1 MRMKNRELGNIN
13 SSGGLL
19 SEHFLVLMRVESIS
33 LPFAA
38 PKTFKLPWS
47 KADAS
52 LDKKEYDR
60 RVSESWN
67 KLLER
72 WDLYGYGKL
81 QRMDP
86 ADARARWTGPLL
98 EALGFEPV
106 AAPKHIEI
114 SESMKFRFSHRG
126 WFDSPD
132 NGKPPVVH
140 IVPPAQDLDERSEKG
155 MPSPHDAMQAYLNV
169 HEDKWALVTNGLY
182 LRILRDYHH
191 TYTKGY
197 VEFDLEAI
205 FLTRSFSDFQAL
217 YRIAHASRFL
227 PADAGEVYLE
237 EYFKHSQS
245 VGEKIGAGLRKNVLQ
260 AITTLGNGFLDA
272 ELLSELKSDP
282 AKCHKFYE
290 EILKTVYRIIF
301 LLYAEQRGMLGG
313 SEEHNLYL
321 EEYSLTALRERAASY
336 SKADDHKDH
345 WIGLKN
351 TFRIIW
357 KGSPEL
363 GIYPY
368 NGMLFETSDE
378 EYTSKY
384 DCKNSELL
392 GAIRYLTLTE
402 IDGTARRISYSEID
416 VTEIG
421 AIYEGLLDY
430 TPRVIDLPE
439 EIEGIPYS
447 ANSFILDPRGSARKT
462 SGSYYTH
469 QDLVQ
474 ELIKSALEP
483 VLVERLRSAGPDKEA
498 REMTILSIKVC
509 DMTSGSGAFLLAACN
524 RLALEL
530 ARVRMEPAV
539 PDDDAI
545 QEAKRDV
552 LQSCIYGVDLNP
564 MAVELAKVSLWIN
577 AMVKDKP
584 LNFLDHHIKC
594 GNSLIG
600 ATPELIAQGIPDGAF
615 DVVTGD
621 DKKVAKYFKDINQK
635 QRKGTLDKWSKKAQ
649 SGYAEE
655 FARLSEMDEDSVKG
669 VVDKCRAYH
678 KLKDIEEFR
687 RKKLEADAWTAAFF
701 LPLNDTRSLMPTTG
715 EVARLGRE
723 GVSDDALTKQVD
735 ALAKKYRFF
744 HWHLEFPEVFA
755 AGGFDVI
762 LGNPPWEKIQSDEV
776 EFFIYLS
783 PEIADETDAIKRK
796 TEINRLKDNN
806 PKLSELWLEYKKEIE
821 LQSKFIIK
829 SNRRS
834 LSAKGNLNLYRLF
847 TDLARELVRNQGR
860 AGLIVQSGIATDDL
874 GKEFFADLMIKGQI
888 DSLYDFDN
896 TEGIFDI
903 HRMMKFSLITLR
915 KSISRNPTKF
925 AFFLKN
931 VRDIQDKQRIFSLT
945 TDEIALINP
954 NTRNCPMFRGQL
966 DAKISKKIYRNSQV
980 LLRESQEGENAK
992 VSSHDIDIDIWGE
1005 MFNMTR
1011 ATKFIKQQIE
1021 EKGKFK
1027 YHDGNVQSNY
1037 IPLYESKLIHI
1048 FDHRFGTFKDLDH
1061 ETCRKGHANE
1071 LEDSEKINPDCCVET
1086 RYWVKKEDFISRIS
1100 GRKIYKKWFFGLRSI
1115 TSANNERT
1123 TIGSIIPYVGV
1134 GNSIN
1139 LILINSSTIACYLL
1153 SNMTTFV
1160 FDFAS
1165 RQKVGNQNLN
1175 IYIIKQLPI
1184 INYDVYIKYKNPNKE
1199 LIGHNIIKIA
1209 LELTYTTW
1217 DIKAFA
1223 DDLWREADEPLRA
1236 TLKQQWDENFAE
1248 TDGGHAGAE
1257 PPSWAEIAPDG
1268 FPYPPFKWDEE
1279 RRARLRAELDAIYAH
1294 LYGLSR
1300 EELDYILE
1308 TFPIVKRKDVEKYGS
1323 YRTKEMILRYYEMY
1337 DGNSANNGF
1346 QKG

>member
-19 SEHFLVLMRVESIS
+19 SEHFLVLMKEDSIS

-38 PKTFKLPWS
+38 PKTFKLPWL
-47 KADAS
+47 KADDS

-60 RVSESWN
+60 RVSKAWN
-67 KLLER
+67 ELLER

-86 ADARARWTGPLL
+86 AEARARWTGPLL
-98 EALGFEPV
+98 EALGFELV
-106 AAPKHIEI
+106 STPKHIEI

-126 WFDSPD
+126 WIESPD

-155 MPSPHDAMQAYLNV
+155 LPSPHDALQAFLNV
-169 HEDKWALVTNGLY
+169 HTDKWGLVTNGLY
-182 LRILRDYHH
+182 LRLLRDYHH

-197 VEFDLEAI
+197 IEFDLEAI

-227 PADAGEVYLE
+227 PTDAGDVYLE

-245 VGEKIGAGLRKNVLQ
+245 VGEKVGAGLRKNVLST
-260 AITTLGNGFLDA
+260 ITTLGNGFLDA
-272 ELLSELKSDP
+272 GLLSELKGDQ

-290 EILKTVYRIIF
+290 EIVKTIYRIIF

-336 SKADDHKDH
+336 GKVDGHKDH

-351 TFRIIW
+351 TFKIIW

-363 GIYPY
+363 RIYPY

-392 GAIRYLTLTE
+392 KAIRYLTLTE
-402 IDGTARRISYSEID
+402 IDGTTRRISYSEID

-430 TPRVIDLPE
+430 TPRVIHQPE
-439 EIEGIPYS
+439 EIEGVSYS

-483 VLVERLRSAGPDKEA
+483 VLIERLKSAGPDKEA
-498 REMTILSIKVC
+498 RERAILSIKVC

-594 GNSLIG
+594 GNSLLG
-600 ATPELIAQGIPDGAF
+600 ATPELIAQGVPDGAF

-621 DKKVAKYFKDINQK
+621 DKKVAKYFKDINKK
-635 QRKGTLDKWSKKAQ
+635 QRKGTLDKWSEKAQ
-649 SGYAEE
+649 PSYVQD
-655 FARLSEMDEDSVKG
+655 FARLANMEEDSARG

-678 KLKDIEEFR
+678 KLKDTEELR
-687 RKKLEADAWTAAFF
+687 NMKLEADAWTAAFF
-701 LPLNDTRSLMPTTG
+701 VPLIEMRSLVPTSG
-715 EVARLGRE
+715 EVKRLR
-723 GVSDDALTKQVD
+723 SQALPDELMAKQVKEIAD
-735 ALAKKYRFF
+735 GYKFF
-744 HWHLEFPEVFA
+744 HWFLEFPEVFA

-762 LGNPPWEKIQSDEV
+762 LGNPPWERIKLQEK
-776 EFFIYLS
+776 EFFSKDADILNAKNAASRHNVIKELQERNPSLWAEYLRVLRDS
-783 PEIADETDAIKRK
+783 DITGKFIRNSGRYPHTGHGD
-796 TEINRLKDNN
+796 INTYSVF
-806 PKLSELWLEYKKEIE
+806 SEL
-821 LQSKFIIK
+821 S
-829 SNRRS
+829 
-834 LSAKGNLNLYRLF
+834 LNLLNQRGM
-847 TDLARELVRNQGR
+847 AGILV
-860 AGLIVQSGIATDDL
+860 LTGIATQESNQ
-874 GKEFFADLMIKGQI
+874 EFFQSLVSNQNLV
-888 DSLYDFDN
+888 SLYDFEN
-896 TEGIFDI
+896 RKKLFPNVEGNMRFCMLVLAKYRALSVKVAAQLQQVEDLHTIDRSYEIQFED
-903 HRMMKFSLITLR
+903 
-915 KSISRNPTKF
+915 
-925 AFFLKN
+925 LKK
-931 VRDIQDKQRIFSLT
+931 V
-945 TDEIALINP
+945 NP
-954 NTRNCPMFRGQL
+954 NTLTLPTFRTKTDSDLVIKLHTKVDVLVNESKRSDPWQISFLRMFDMANDSDLFCTRDQL
-966 DAKISKKIYRNSQV
+966 IKDGYEQSQ
-980 LLRESQEGENAK
+980 N
-992 VSSHDIDIDIWGE
+992 
-1005 MFNMTR
+1005 
-1011 ATKFIKQQIE
+1011 KFIKD
-1021 EKGKFK
+1021 F
-1027 YHDGNVQSNY
+1027 DVLL
-1037 IPLYESKLIHI
+1037 PLYEAKNATHYN
-1048 FDHRFGTFKDLDH
+1048 HRYGTFEDIDKEKMFKLHAGTNKLGSEDLADP
-1061 ETCRKGHANE
+1061 CK
-1071 LEDSEKINPDCCVET
+1071 LSLT
-1086 RYWVKKEDFISRIS
+1086 RYWISESAVNHTLKANENFNWLIGFRNAIS
-1100 GRKIYKKWFFGLRSI
+1100 AVADARSVTFCI
-1115 TSANNERT
+1115 L
-1123 TIGSIIPYVGV
+1123 PKYGV
-1134 GNSIN
+1134 GHSMPLLFSKMNILKLCSLVANFNS
-1139 LILINSSTIACYLL
+1139 
-1153 SNMTTFV
+1153 FV
-1160 FDFAS
+1160 VDYVA
-1165 RQKVGNQNLN
+1165 RQKASGGNLTYF
-1175 IYIIKQLPI
+1175 IVKQLPLLHPSC
-1184 INYDVYIKYKNPNKE
+1184 YTSD
-1199 LIGHNIIKIA
+1199 LTMFIA
-1209 LELTYTTW
+1209 SHVLELTYTAW

-1223 DDLWREADEPLRA
+1223 NDLWREADEPLRA
-1236 TLKQQWDENFAE
+1236 TLKQQWDKNVAE

-1300 EELDYILE
+1300 EELGYILE
-1308 TFPIVKRKDVEKYGS
+1308 TFPIVKRKDVDKYGS
-1323 YRTKEMILRYYEMY
+1323 YRTKELILKYYDDNEFRISKQ
-1337 DGNSANNGF
+1337 GGE
-1346 QKG
+1346 

>member
-19 SEHFLVLMRVESIS
+19 SEHFLVLMKEDSIS

-47 KADAS
+47 KADDS

-106 AAPKHIEI
+106 ATPKHIEI

-126 WFDSPD
+126 WFESPD

-155 MPSPHDAMQAYLNV
+155 MPSPHDALQAYLNV

-182 LRILRDYHH
+182 MRILRDYHH

-227 PADAGEVYLE
+227 PADAGEVCLE
-237 EYFKHSQS
+237 VYFKHSQS
-245 VGEKIGAGLRKNVLQ
+245 VGEKVGAGLRKNVLQ

-272 ELLSELKSDP
+272 ELLSELKGDQ

-290 EILKTVYRIIF
+290 EILKTIYRIIF
-301 LLYAEQRGMLGG
+301 LLYAEQRGMLG
-313 SEEHNLYL
+313 SAAEHNLYL

-336 SKADDHKDH
+336 GRVDGHKDH
-345 WIGLKN
+345 WMGLKN
-351 TFRIIW
+351 TFKIIW

-392 GAIRYLTLTE
+392 EAIRYLTLTE

-421 AIYEGLLDY
+421 AIYEGLLEY
-430 TPRVIDLPE
+430 TPRVIDQPE
-439 EIEGIPYS
+439 EIECISYS

-483 VLVERLRSAGPDKEA
+483 VLAERLRNAGPDKEA
-498 REMTILSIKVC
+498 REKAILSIKVC

-600 ATPELIAQGIPDGAF
+600 ATPELIAQGVPDGAF

-621 DKKVAKYFKDINQK
+621 DKKVAGFK
-635 QRKGTLDKWSKKAQ
+635 
-649 SGYAEE
+649 
-655 FARLSEMDEDSVKG
+655 
-669 VVDKCRAYH
+669 
-678 KLKDIEEFR
+678 
-687 RKKLEADAWTAAFF
+687 
-701 LPLNDTRSLMPTTG
+701 
-715 EVARLGRE
+715 
-723 GVSDDALTKQVD
+723 
-735 ALAKKYRFF
+735 
-744 HWHLEFPEVFA
+744 
-755 AGGFDVI
+755 
-762 LGNPPWEKIQSDEV
+762 
-776 EFFIYLS
+776 
-783 PEIADETDAIKRK
+783 
-796 TEINRLKDNN
+796 
-806 PKLSELWLEYKKEIE
+806 
-821 LQSKFIIK
+821 
-829 SNRRS
+829 
-834 LSAKGNLNLYRLF
+834 
-847 TDLARELVRNQGR
+847 
-860 AGLIVQSGIATDDL
+860 
-874 GKEFFADLMIKGQI
+874 
-888 DSLYDFDN
+888 
-896 TEGIFDI
+896 
-903 HRMMKFSLITLR
+903 
-915 KSISRNPTKF
+915 
-925 AFFLKN
+925 
-931 VRDIQDKQRIFSLT
+931 
-945 TDEIALINP
+945 
-954 NTRNCPMFRGQL
+954 
-966 DAKISKKIYRNSQV
+966 
-980 LLRESQEGENAK
+980 
-992 VSSHDIDIDIWGE
+992 
-1005 MFNMTR
+1005 
-1011 ATKFIKQQIE
+1011 
-1021 EKGKFK
+1021 
-1027 YHDGNVQSNY
+1027 
-1037 IPLYESKLIHI
+1037 
-1048 FDHRFGTFKDLDH
+1048 
-1061 ETCRKGHANE
+1061 
-1071 LEDSEKINPDCCVET
+1071 
-1086 RYWVKKEDFISRIS
+1086 
-1100 GRKIYKKWFFGLRSI
+1100 
-1115 TSANNERT
+1115 
-1123 TIGSIIPYVGV
+1123 
-1134 GNSIN
+1134 
-1139 LILINSSTIACYLL
+1139 
-1153 SNMTTFV
+1153 
-1160 FDFAS
+1160 
-1165 RQKVGNQNLN
+1165 
-1175 IYIIKQLPI
+1175 
-1184 INYDVYIKYKNPNKE
+1184 
-1199 LIGHNIIKIA
+1199 
-1209 LELTYTTW
+1209 
-1217 DIKAFA
+1217 
-1223 DDLWREADEPLRA
+1223 
-1236 TLKQQWDENFAE
+1236 
-1248 TDGGHAGAE
+1248 
-1257 PPSWAEIAPDG
+1257 
-1268 FPYPPFKWDEE
+1268 
-1279 RRARLRAELDAIYAH
+1279 
-1294 LYGLSR
+1294 
-1300 EELDYILE
+1300 
-1308 TFPIVKRKDVEKYGS
+1308 
-1323 YRTKEMILRYYEMY
+1323 
-1337 DGNSANNGF
+1337 
-1346 QKG
+1346 

>member
-1 MRMKNRELGNIN
+1 MRMKNRELENIN

-19 SEHFLVLMRVESIS
+19 SEHFLVLMREDSIS

-47 KADAS
+47 KADES

-106 AAPKHIEI
+106 ATPKHIEI

-126 WFDSPD
+126 WIESPD

-155 MPSPHDAMQAYLNV
+155 TPSPHDALQAYLNV
-169 HEDKWALVTNGLY
+169 HHDKWGLVTNGLY
-182 LRILRDYHH
+182 LRLLRDYHH

-245 VGEKIGAGLRKNVLQ
+245 VGEKVGAGLRKNVLQ

-282 AKCHKFYE
+282 AQCHKFYE
-290 EILKTVYRIIF
+290 EILKTIYRIIF
-301 LLYAEQRGMLGG
+301 LLYAEQRGMLG
-313 SEEHNLYL
+313 SAAEHNLYL

-336 SKADDHKDH
+336 GRVDGHKDH

-351 TFRIIW
+351 TFKIIW
-357 KGSPEL
+357 KGSHEL
-363 GIYPY
+363 GICPY

-392 GAIRYLTLTE
+392 EAIRYLTLTE

-421 AIYEGLLDY
+421 AIYEGLLEY
-430 TPRVIDLPE
+430 TPRVIDQPE
-439 EIEGIPYS
+439 EIECISYS

-483 VLVERLRSAGPDKEA
+483 VLAERLRNAGPDKEA
-498 REMTILSIKVC
+498 RDKAILSIKVC
-509 DMTSGSGAFLLAACN
+509 DMTSGSGAFLIAACN

-600 ATPELIAQGIPDGAF
+600 ATPELIAQGVPDGAF
-615 DVVTGD
+615 EAVTGD
-621 DKKVAKYFKDINQK
+621 DKKVAKYFKDINKK
-635 QRKGTLDKWSKKAQ
+635 QRKGTLDKWIEKAQ
-649 SGYAEE
+649 PSYVEE
-655 FARLSEMDEDSVKG
+655 FARLANMEEDSARG

-678 KLKDIEEFR
+678 KLKDTEEL
-687 RKKLEADAWTAAFF
+687 RKMRLEADAWTAAFF
-701 LPLNDTRSLMPTTG
+701 LPLTEMSSLVPTSG
-715 EVARLGRE
+715 EVKRLG
-723 GVSDDALTKQVD
+723 SQALLDDSLTKKVTEIAD
-735 ALAKKYRFF
+735 KYRFF
-744 HWHLEFPEVFA
+744 HWYLEFPEIFA

-762 LGNPPWEKIQSDEV
+762 LGNPPWEKI
-776 EFFIYLS
+776 
-783 PEIADETDAIKRK
+783 
-796 TEINRLKDNN
+796 
-806 PKLSELWLEYKKEIE
+806 KLEE
-821 LQSKFIIK
+821 
-829 SNRRS
+829 
-834 LSAKGNLNLYRLF
+834 
-847 TDLARELVRNQGR
+847 
-860 AGLIVQSGIATDDL
+860 
-874 GKEFFADLMIKGQI
+874 KEFFADKDIGISNAMTAVSRGKLIKKLTESNPILLKEYI
-888 DSLYDFDN
+888 DALSRIDKEGKFLRSSGRFPLAGIGDVNTYPIFVELAVRELLAPKGKIGIVVKTGIATDYSTRYLFADLVEKSFLVSLYDFVN
-896 TEGIFDI
+896 SE
-903 HRMMKFSLITLR
+903 
-915 KSISRNPTKF
+915 
-925 AFFLKN
+925 
-931 VRDIQDKQRIFSLT
+931 RIFAEVAPPERFCLLT
-945 TDEIALINP
+945 LSGKENKAKDFEFSFYNSNFAMLLDETRKYKLNSEEIKQLNP
-954 NTRNCPMFRGQL
+954 NTLNCPIFKTKKDKEITQLIYQSTSILIDKKKKYNPWGIKYHTMIHMANDSHLFAENTKEKLESLGFILGKDGIFRGEN
-966 DAKISKKIYRNSQV
+966 DIY
-980 LLRESQEGENAK
+980 L
-992 VSSHDIDIDIWGE
+992 
-1005 MFNMTR
+1005 
-1011 ATKFIKQQIE
+1011 
-1021 EKGKFK
+1021 
-1027 YHDGNVQSNY
+1027 
-1037 IPLYESKLIHI
+1037 PLYEAKYINVY
-1048 FDHRFGTFKDLDH
+1048 DHRFGTFKGTPPESRFKGRAQPHAPSDDNKKDINYEIEARYWIRKKDFESKFNINWNKGWIFAFRNITRSTTDTRSTMGTLVPFFPLGHSASAISFEGDNITQRAILFASLFSSFTFDYILRQKLGGTNFSLFILEQLTFPTP
-1061 ETCRKGHANE
+1061 ETMTRSKINYNGI
-1071 LEDSEKINPDCCVET
+1071 SEKLDSFLIKRALKLVVTSSSLKCILDELNME
-1086 RYWVKKEDFISRIS
+1086 EDPTIWDNLERKRI
-1100 GRKIYKKWFFGLRSI
+1100 ICEI
-1115 TSANNERT
+1115 DAA
-1123 TIGSIIPYVGV
+1123 
-1134 GNSIN
+1134 
-1139 LILINSSTIACYLL
+1139 IAH
-1153 SNMTTFV
+1153 
-1160 FDFAS
+1160 
-1165 RQKVGNQNLN
+1165 
-1175 IYIIKQLPI
+1175 I
-1184 INYDVYIKYKNPNKE
+1184 
-1199 LIGHNIIKIA
+1199 
-1209 LELTYTTW
+1209 
-1217 DIKAFA
+1217 
-1223 DDLWREADEPLRA
+1223 
-1236 TLKQQWDENFAE
+1236 
-1248 TDGGHAGAE
+1248 
-1257 PPSWAEIAPDG
+1257 
-1268 FPYPPFKWDEE
+1268 
-1279 RRARLRAELDAIYAH
+1279 
-1294 LYGLSR
+1294 YGLSR
-1300 EELDYILE
+1300 NNYEHIFTEFRIQRNKDIEEFGVFLTRELCLGFFDKMSLD
-1308 TFPIVKRKDVEKYGS
+1308 R
-1323 YRTKEMILRYYEMY
+1323 
-1337 DGNSANNGF
+1337 
-1346 QKG
+1346 